1 MTRSRIKTLR
11 TSQVTVETKTVVKNY
26 GNGQIAEFTEVP
38 DFKGPRVH
46 LPRANSPEFWEKNP
60 NSGYREQMEMASKEL
75 YRQCTDNPILCEEHN
90 LTSSDLDN
98 LQAGKTPEGRTWHHD
113 HSPKN
118 DCDMVLV
125 DEKEHKINP
134 HCGSSLTSNNDKM
147 KARLPKPSSKLEE
160 MTNKADFYVHKH
172 KIASSIVSGVVV
184 GGTTAALYHCGCKK
198 LGRKASAWGYVTCA
212 IIGGIASALVHSKL
226 NDGKIYL

>member
-1 MTRSRIKTLR
+1 MRTRIKTLR
-11 TSQVTVETKTVVKNY
+11 TSQVTVKTKTVVKNY
-26 GNGQIAEFTEVP
+26 GNGQIAEFTDVP
-38 DFKGPRVH
+38 DFEGPRVH
-46 LPRANSPEFWEKNP
+46 LPGANSPEFWEKNP
-60 NSGYREQMEMASKEL
+60 NSGYRKQMEMASKEL
-75 YRQCTDNPILCEEHN
+75 YRQCTDNPKLCEEHN

-125 DEKEHKINP
+125 DEKVHKKNP

-147 KARLPKPSSKLEE
+147 KARLSKPASKLEE
-160 MTNKADFYVHKH
+160 MKNTADYYVHKY
-172 KIASSIVSGVVV
+172 KMTTSIASGVAVA
-184 GGTTAALYHCGCKK
+184 GTTSALYYWGCKK
-198 LGRKASAWGYVTCA
+198 LGRKPSGWGYAACA
-212 IIGGIASALVHSKL
+212 VIGGITSALVHGKL